1 MSTLMKSVLFL
12 LINSNPYLEH
22 GNEDKENEDKENE
35 DKENEDNGNEDS
47 LKIKENLDFISDT
60 RLSFISNILIAAIV
74 FVYVLIGINCLYL
87 FWQFIKIF
95 VCGSNYLFGLLW
107 DSLDK
112 GQEWLQIAVIVS
124 SIAAAWCSFMFMNDM
139 DDRIDNCILKL
150 KTELAEKNA
159 IILKLTAEHTAELN
173 NWETT
178 SDTYSDDNNDLDDN
192 EDDNDSDSECDDDD
206 DCDESSDYDP
216 EDDEY

>member
-1 MSTLMKSVLFL
+1 M
-12 LINSNPYLEH
+12 
-22 GNEDKENEDKENE
+22 
-35 DKENEDNGNEDS
+35 
-47 LKIKENLDFISDT
+47 
-60 RLSFISNILIAAIV
+60 
-74 FVYVLIGINCLYL
+74 YL

-159 IILKLTAEHTAELN
+159 IILKLTAEHTADAELTAELN

-192 EDDNDSDSECDDDD
+192 EDDNNLDSECDDED

>member
-1 MSTLMKSVLFL
+1 MF
-12 LINSNPYLEH
+12 
-22 GNEDKENEDKENE
+22 
-35 DKENEDNGNEDS
+35 
-47 LKIKENLDFISDT
+47 
-60 RLSFISNILIAAIV
+60 LSFISNILIGAIV
-74 FVYVLIGINCLYL
+74 FVYVLFGINYLYL

-95 VCGSNYLFGLLW
+95 VRGSNYLFGLLW

-124 SIAAAWCSFMFMNDM
+124 TIAAAWCSFMFVNDM

-159 IILKLTAEHTAELN
+159 IILKLSAEHTAELTAELTAEIN

-192 EDDNDSDSECDDDD
+192 EDDNDSDDDIED